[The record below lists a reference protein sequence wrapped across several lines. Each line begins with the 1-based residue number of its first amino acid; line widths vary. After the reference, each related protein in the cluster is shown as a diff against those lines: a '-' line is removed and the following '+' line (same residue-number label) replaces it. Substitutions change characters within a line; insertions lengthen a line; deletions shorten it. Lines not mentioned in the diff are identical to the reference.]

1 MLFSE
6 LAHYLQ
12 EIESA
17 SSRLVMTRL
26 LADLFKKTSAQE
38 IGKVAYLVQGQTA
51 PLYEHR
57 EFGVAEK
64 LVLKALTSAFSLDS
78 AQAKARNTSM
88 GDLGLVAEASREETR
103 ELFDSTQSVT
113 IEELFEKLYTLT
125 TLSGTGS
132 QDEKLALIADM
143 LRISDPLSCRYIVRI
158 LIDKLRLGFSAM
170 TILDAYSWMLTGDK
184 TLRKSIERAYN
195 VYPNL
200 GHIGALLKKGG
211 IHALSQIE
219 PAVGVPILMA
229 RAERVEKPSDIIE
242 KIGECAV
249 EPKYDG
255 FRLQLHY
262 DKKKGTR
269 LFTRGLDEVSYMYPE
284 IVQAGNNE
292 LQCDSLILEGEAVG
306 YNPDT
311 GEFLPFQETVQ
322 RKRKYGIQEKA
333 LLVPLRLFVF
343 DLLYLNGK
351 NYLHKPYTIRKKMLK
366 SIIKS
371 KKVNTIVYTK
381 EIRTRDPHALES
393 LFDQYTSEGL
403 EGVIAKKLDG
413 TYEAGARGFNW
424 IKFKRSYSKKLNDTI
439 DCVVMGFDYGKGK
452 RTSFGIGAFLA
463 GVYNKA
469 SDTFET
475 VAKIGTGLTDDEWRA
490 MSAACEKNKAA
501 QKPVQYI
508 VDDMTTPDEWSYPS
522 IVVEIRADEITKSP
536 VHTAGKTSGIGYALR
551 FPRLERFRADKKPTD
566 ITTTVELQDLYTVQK
581 K

>member
-6 LAHYLQ
+6 LSHFLR
-12 EIESA
+12 EIEEA

-26 LADLFKKTSAQE
+26 LADLFEKTNTQE
-38 IGKVAYLVQGQTA
+38 IGKVAYLVQGQIA

-64 LVLKALTSAFSLDS
+64 LVLKALTAAFSLDS
-78 AQAKARNTSM
+78 TQVKSRNTTV
-88 GDLGLVAEASREETR
+88 GDLGLVAQVFRNETSS
-103 ELFDSTQSVT
+103 LFDSTQKVS
-113 IEELFEKLYTLT
+113 IEDMFDRLYALT
-125 TLSGTGS
+125 NLSGTGS
-132 QDEKLALIADM
+132 QDEKLSLIAGM

-170 TILDAYSWMLTGDK
+170 TILDAYSWMLAGDK
-184 TLRKSIERAYN
+184 SFRKDIERAYN

-200 GHIGALLKKGG
+200 GHIGALLKKSG
-211 IHALSQIE
+211 IHALSRIE
-219 PAVGVPILMA
+219 PVVGVPILMA

-242 KIGECAV
+242 KIGTCAV

-255 FRLQLHY
+255 FRLQLHF
-262 DKKKGTR
+262 DKKKGTQ

-284 IVQAGNNE
+284 IVQAGNSE
-292 LQCDSLILEGEAVG
+292 LRCESLILEGEAVG
-306 YNPDT
+306 YNPET

-322 RKRKYGIQEKA
+322 RKRKYGIREKA

-351 NYLHKPYTIRKKMLK
+351 NYLHEAYTMRKKALK
-366 SIIKS
+366 DVIIP

-381 EIRTRDPHALES
+381 EIRTSDPGVLVR

-452 RTSFGIGAFLA
+452 RTCFGIGAFLA
-463 GVYNKA
+463 GVYNEA

-475 VAKIGTGLTDDEWRA
+475 VAKIGTGLTDEEWRA
-490 MSAACEKNKAA
+490 MSASCEKNKAP
-501 QKPVQYI
+501 QKPAQYI
-508 VDDMTTPDEWSYPS
+508 VDDMTTPDEWSHPS
-522 IVVEIRADEITKSP
+522 IVVEIRADEITRSP

-551 FPRLERFRADKKPTD
+551 FPRLERFRADKKPAD
-566 ITTTVELQDLYTVQK
+566 ITTTAELQNLYTVQK